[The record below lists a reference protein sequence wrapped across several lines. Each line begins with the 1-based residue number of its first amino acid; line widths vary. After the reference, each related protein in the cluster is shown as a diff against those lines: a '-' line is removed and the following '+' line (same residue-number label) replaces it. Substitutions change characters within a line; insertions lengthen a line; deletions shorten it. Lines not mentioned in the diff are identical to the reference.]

1 MDKILYLPHK
11 LKDLS
16 ASLMANYLPGGR
28 YRGGNEQGPVGFRS
42 DKRLFG
48 KECLIL

>member
-16 ASLMANYLPGGR
+16 ASLMANYYCLEGGIV
-28 YRGGNEQGPVGFRS
+28 VGMNKGLSVSEAIKDYSGRS
-42 DKRLFG
+42 A
-48 KECLIL
+48 